1 MRDLTLA
8 FASAPKRKTK
18 SSLSTRTL
26 NLSLLSA
33 IVFFTL
39 LYLFQV
45 NFLSTAGYQI
55 RKLEQ
60 QIRVLESEQK
70 TLQLESS
77 DLQSISRVQTEAKKL
92 NFVPATNA
100 VYLKDTDFA
109 LK

>member
-8 FASAPKRKTK
+8 FTSVPKRKIKT
-18 SSLSTRTL
+18 SVSTRTL
-26 NLSLLSA
+26 NISLLTA
-33 IVFFTL
+33 IVFLMLF
-39 LYLFQV
+39 YFFQV
-45 NFLSTAGYQI
+45 NFMSTAGYKI

-60 QIRVLESEQK
+60 QIRVLEGEQK

-77 DLQSISRVQTEAKKL
+77 DLQSISRVQSESQRS
-92 NFVPATNA
+92 NFVPVTNA